1 MDLQVSFRAGGS
13 FVELPP
19 QFSADSGNIYV
30 AWKNHILG
38 YNSKTGAQFA
48 QFKGIK
54 DRIVGFGVHN
64 LDSYECVTACSSSG
78 EVITWKVVTFFK
90 LLNKKLEQN
99 VVTFHI
105 VPSETNEL
113 KALISQREKNVIS
126 FCLFDLMKDTKTSC
140 GLTLNLH
147 PYHVDICSNEY
158 FAVVQKSSLNVVPFK
173 DSLRTYTFCVDK
185 PREFTC
191 LACHPQ
197 NQVILTGDNT
207 GRVVMWQRIL
217 STKPTKA
224 VFHWHTL
231 PVKCI
236 GFSAT
241 GTCFYSGGDESV
253 LVKWQLDNHF
263 EKKFLPRLPST
274 IAQISVSPNN
284 TFVAISTD
292 DNAVR
297 IVDSRLDSVSLIQH
311 LVIGNSLE
319 SGIVVDPKSKALIMN
334 GNIGQIQFYSPY
346 DNSLLYNVDVV
357 GQNKVSNERSCNI
370 ENTEVS
376 KIAINK
382 NSSWMATVESRK
394 DPEYSPELRLKF
406 WNFDPNIQ
414 NFKLNTCVE
423 DPHLN
428 HVNAIGFQPTD
439 NLDELKLVT
448 VGGDKKFKVW
458 YLTETETVNSKSL
471 IWRCLCVGFYHDL
484 NCKSLSFSID
494 GSLVAVNFNNIVTT
508 WQPDSCNLKCALV
521 HSAHKEEINQ
531 IEFGNSNQC
540 HLIVAASNG
549 RLSVWNLLTLT
560 MVWTVPVNVS
570 ILIADRVTTNMA
582 IITKDNRIY
591 VFTPMSP
598 EPVFS
603 SDKLLKKCNCISAA
617 VFVPS
622 KYSNDVKLRWYQ
634 RSPIFFID
642 SKRQLFCVGSEMESA
657 ETPTEVDEISNSLFS
672 MTIPQSQVD
681 KSKSKEPIQHLYQR
695 DIGQKNL
702 KKYLEAPIQTMIPI
716 RVMCGSLLRSMIV
729 QKQSN

>member
-1 MDLQVSFRAGGS
+1 MDIQVNFRAGGS

-19 QFSADSGNIYV
+19 KFSSDSGNIYV
-30 AWKNHILG
+30 AWKNEILG
-38 YNSKTGAQFA
+38 YSSKTGAQFV

-54 DRIVGFGVHN
+54 DRIVGFGVHY

-78 EVITWKVVTFFK
+78 EVITWKVVTYFK
-90 LLNKKLEQN
+90 LLNKKLGKKN

-113 KALISQREKNVIS
+113 KALISHKEKNIFS
-126 FCLFDLMKDTKTSC
+126 FSVFDLMTDTNTSC
-140 GLTLNLH
+140 GLTLGPHL
-147 PYHVDICSNEY
+147 YHVDVATEY

-173 DSLRTYTFCVDK
+173 DALKTYTFCMEK
-185 PREFTC
+185 PRQFTC
-191 LACHPQ
+191 VACHPL
-197 NQVILTGDNT
+197 NEVILTGDNT
-207 GRVVMWQRIL
+207 GRVLMWQKFL
-217 STKPTKA
+217 TTKPTKA

-284 TFVAISTD
+284 IFVAISTD

-297 IVDSRLDSVSLIQH
+297 IVDSRLDNVSLIQH
-311 LVIGNSLE
+311 LVIGDSLE
-319 SGIVVDPKSKALIMN
+319 SGIVVDSKSRALVMN
-334 GNIGQIQFYSPY
+334 GNVGHIQFYSPC

-357 GQNKVSNERSCNI
+357 GQNKISNERSCNI
-370 ENTEVS
+370 ENTKVS
-376 KIAINK
+376 KIAISK
-382 NSSWMATVESRK
+382 NSSWMATIENRK
-394 DPEYSPELRLKF
+394 DPEYSSELRLKF

-414 NFKLNTCVE
+414 NYKLNTCVE

-428 HVNAIGFQPTD
+428 HVNAVSFQPTD
-439 NLDELKLVT
+439 NMDELKLVT

-458 YLTETETVNSKSL
+458 YLSETETVNSKSQ

-484 NCKSLSFSID
+484 DCKSLSFSID
-494 GSLVAVNFNNIVTT
+494 GSLLAVSFNNIVTT

-521 HSAHKEEINQ
+521 HSGHKEEINQ

-560 MVWTVPVNVS
+560 MIWTVPVHVS
-570 ILIADRVTTNMA
+570 VLTADTVTTNMA
-582 IITKDNRIY
+582 VITKDNRIY
-591 VFTPMSP
+591 VFTPISP

-603 SDKLLKKCNCISAA
+603 SDKLLKTYSRISAA

-642 SKRQLFCVGSEMESA
+642 SKRQLHCLGGEIENA
-657 ETPTEVDEISNSLFS
+657 ETPTVDEISNSLFS
-672 MTIPQSQVD
+672 MTIPQSKVD
-681 KSKSKEPIQHLYQR
+681 KNRSKEPIKHLYQK
-695 DIGQKNL
+695 DPGQKNL
-702 KKYLEAPIQTMIPI
+702 KKYLESPIQTMIPI
-716 RVMCGSLLRSMIV
+716 RIMCGSLLRSMIV
-729 QKQSN
+729 QKQ